1 MYLSNEII
9 LYKYLSN
16 LDFTFIE
23 TKLDS
28 LIELVRKERTCKRLK
43 KRELL
48 SVKIVFSEVI
58 ISN

>member
-43 KRELL
+43 KRKLL
-48 SVKIVFSEVI
+48 SVKIVFSEVLV
-58 ISN
+58 SN

>member
-43 KRELL
+43 KRKLL
-48 SVKIVFSEVI
+48 SVKIVFSEVL